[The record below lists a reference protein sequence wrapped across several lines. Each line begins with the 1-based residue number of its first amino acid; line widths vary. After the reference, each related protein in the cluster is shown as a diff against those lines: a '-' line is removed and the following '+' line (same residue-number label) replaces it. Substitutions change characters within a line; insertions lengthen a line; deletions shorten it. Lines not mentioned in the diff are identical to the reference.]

1 MEFAGPV
8 YYLALGHV
16 AQDLTPDGLRLGG
29 TVAYA
34 SLTAEA
40 MGYTAGI
47 VTACA
52 DTTDLGALARVAV
65 HRLSSPAS
73 TTFENIYTAGGRIQ
87 YLRAR
92 AMPLRPE
99 HLPLEWLRA
108 PIVHLAPLAGELDT
122 DFLSAFHGA
131 FIGLTPQ
138 GWLRAWD
145 DSGRV
150 HPKAWDDA
158 LIYLEQATATTLSIE
173 DVGGD
178 WQLLERWAEI
188 ANVLAVTEG
197 YHGCTVFVKN
207 RGRRR
212 FSVLPQ
218 TELDPTGAGDI
229 FAAAFFIHL
238 YETGDPWAAARVA
251 NHIASISVT
260 RLGLAGTPTPEE
272 VGVARLRADLV
283 L

>member
-1 MEFAGPV
+1 MEFASPV

-16 AQDLTPDGLRLGG
+16 AQDLTPDGPRLGG
-29 TVAYA
+29 SVAYA
-34 SLTAEA
+34 ALTAEA
-40 MGYTAGI
+40 MGYTAGV

-65 HRLSSPAS
+65 HRLPSPAS
-73 TTFENIYTAGGRIQ
+73 TTFENIYTVAGRVQ

-92 AMPLRPE
+92 AAPLRPE

-108 PIVHLAPLAGELDT
+108 PIVHLAPLAGELNT

-145 DSGRV
+145 GSGRV
-150 HPKAWDDA
+150 QPKAWEDA
-158 LIYLEQATATTLSIE
+158 LTYLEQATATALSIE

-178 WQLLERWAEI
+178 WLLLERWAEV

-197 YHGCTVFVKN
+197 YHGCTVFVKDQ
-207 RGRRR
+207 GRRR
-212 FSVLPQ
+212 FSAPPQ

-251 NHIASISVT
+251 NYVASVSVT
-260 RLGLAGTPTPEE
+260 RPGLAGAPTPQE
-272 VGVARLRADLV
+272 VGIARLKAELI
-283 L
+283 